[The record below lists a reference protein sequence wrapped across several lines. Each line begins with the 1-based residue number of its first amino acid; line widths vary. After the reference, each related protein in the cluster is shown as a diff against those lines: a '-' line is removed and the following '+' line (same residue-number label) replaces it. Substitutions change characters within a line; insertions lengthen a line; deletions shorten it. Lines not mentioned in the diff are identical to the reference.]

1 MIPTHLNFSTKRD
14 HGFKDTL
21 IKVILDAQGDQ
32 TEMDQRGVKWSSTSK
47 PTTSTI
53 YQSAKSNLAF
63 SRELL
68 GHYERASQ
76 QVALKK
82 RVTMMESGWEKDS
95 QTLQRIL
102 NIQGEN
108 IKLEIHR
115 ILNEDSKS
123 SKEQVKDDVS
133 ELDTDLWN
141 QFAVG
146 EAEAENVEVRDGR
159 KRETWALVARNA
171 QRGVQRT
178 VKTFPEDGDW
188 CLR

>member
-1 MIPTHLNFSTKRD
+1 MIPTNLNFSTKRD
-14 HGFKDTL
+14 HGFKETL
-21 IKVILDAQGDQ
+21 FKVILDAQGDQ
-32 TEMDQRGVKWSSTSK
+32 TEMDQRGVKRSSTSQ
-47 PTTSTI
+47 PTASAI

-82 RVTMMESGWEKDS
+82 GVTMMESGWEKDS

-102 NIQGEN
+102 NIQGEKT
-108 IKLEIHR
+108 KLEIHR
-115 ILNEDSKS
+115 MLNEDSKS

-141 QFAVG
+141 RFAVG
-146 EAEAENVEVRDGR
+146 EAKAENIEVQDGR
-159 KRETWALVARNA
+159 QGETWALVAKNA
-171 QRGVQRT
+171 QRGVRRT
-178 VKTFPEDGDW
+178 VKTLPEDGEW
-188 CLR
+188 CSR

>member
-1 MIPTHLNFSTKRD
+1 
-14 HGFKDTL
+14 
-21 IKVILDAQGDQ
+21 
-32 TEMDQRGVKWSSTSK
+32 
-47 PTTSTI
+47 
-53 YQSAKSNLAF
+53 
-63 SRELL
+63 
-68 GHYERASQ
+68 
-76 QVALKK
+76 
-82 RVTMMESGWEKDS
+82 MMESGWEKDS

-159 KRETWALVARNA
+159 KRETWARVARNA